1 MNTIIRTLLLGS
13 ALGAGV
19 VQAQSAT
26 ERPLGSQTRQW
37 VQLQQDPKAQSGEAR
52 PMPGEIADE
61 VYKRY
66 VNSFKYPIPEQ
77 FKRQPGASGSG
88 SSGGSGDATA
98 AH

>member
-1 MNTIIRTLLLGS
+1 MNMIIRTLLLGS
-13 ALGAGV
+13 ALTAGV
-19 VQAQSAT
+19 AWAQTAP
-26 ERPLGSQTRQW
+26 ELPLGSQTHQW
-37 VQLQQDPKAQSGEAR
+37 VQLQKDPKAQSAEAR

-88 SSGGSGDATA
+88 SGGSGDASSA
-98 AH
+98 R